1 MKSKTLALIL
11 LCCAA
16 SLGAKVK
23 LPALVSDNMVLQ
35 QQTEVKLWGTATPK
49 AEVRVTPSWNGQ
61 TSTCRADKDGRW
73 AACRENSGSRVHA
86 L

>member
-35 QQTEVKLWGTATPK
+35 QQPAKPFKGISIL
-49 AEVRVTPSWNGQ
+49 
-61 TSTCRADKDGRW
+61 
-73 AACRENSGSRVHA
+73 